1 MTESRVD
8 LGCVG
13 FGESEVWADHALGF
27 DESGVLVDL
36 GDGRKGECPGL
47 RPTTITDFICKR

>member
-13 FGESEVWADHALGF
+13 FGESEVWADHALGL
-27 DESGVLVDL
+27 DESGVFVDL
-36 GDGRKGECPGL
+36 GEDGRKGECPGL
-47 RPTTITDFICKR
+47 RPIIPDFICKR